1 MDRSTNARSRVPL
14 FLVSQGPAVFL
25 QIVFIME
32 YKQLTPMF
40 IITDKRFTTL
50 GNKIYE
56 FMSVV
61 FPQLTETDIEVIHTD
76 LTEDNV
82 FGWTLINNDQNEI
95 EIHNDLSERDYVT
108 TLIHELVHVKQ
119 NVNGVTDDTIRE
131 GEAYEL
137 ENTLADIYL
146 TGNSYRMLKQC

>member
-1 MDRSTNARSRVPL
+1 
-14 FLVSQGPAVFL
+14 
-25 QIVFIME
+25 
-32 YKQLTPMF
+32 MF
-40 IITDKRFTTL
+40 FNSDNNPIAESV
-50 GNKIYE
+50 YV
-56 FMSVV
+56 FMSII
-61 FPQLTETDIEVIHTD
+61 FPEIKDTDVEVIHTD

-119 NVNGVTDDTIRE
+119 NVQGVTDDTIRE

-146 TGNSYRMLKQC
+146 TGNSYRRLKQC

>member
-1 MDRSTNARSRVPL
+1 
-14 FLVSQGPAVFL
+14 
-25 QIVFIME
+25 
-32 YKQLTPMF
+32 MF
-40 IITDKRFTTL
+40 FNSDNNPIAESV
-50 GNKIYE
+50 YV
-56 FMSVV
+56 FMSVI
-61 FPQLTETDIEVIHTD
+61 FPEIKETDVEVIHTD

-108 TLIHELVHVKQ
+108 TPIHELVHVKQ

>member
-1 MDRSTNARSRVPL
+1 
-14 FLVSQGPAVFL
+14 
-25 QIVFIME
+25 
-32 YKQLTPMF
+32 MF
-40 IITDKRFTTL
+40 FNSDNNPIAESV
-50 GNKIYE
+50 YV
-56 FMSVV
+56 FMSII
-61 FPQLTETDIEVIHTD
+61 FPEIKDTDVEVIHTD

-119 NVNGVTDDTIRE
+119 NVQGVTDDTIRE

-137 ENTLADIYL
+137 ENALADIYL

>member
-1 MDRSTNARSRVPL
+1 
-14 FLVSQGPAVFL
+14 
-25 QIVFIME
+25 
-32 YKQLTPMF
+32 MF
-40 IITDKRFTTL
+40 FNSDNNPIAESV
-50 GNKIYE
+50 YV
-56 FMSVV
+56 FMSII
-61 FPQLTETDIEVIHTD
+61 FPEIKDTDVEVIHTD

-82 FGWTLINNDQNEI
+82 FGWTLINTDQNEI

-119 NVNGVTDDTIRE
+119 NVQGVTDDTIRE

>member
-1 MDRSTNARSRVPL
+1 
-14 FLVSQGPAVFL
+14 
-25 QIVFIME
+25 
-32 YKQLTPMF
+32 MF
-40 IITDKRFTTL
+40 FNSDNNPIAESV
-50 GNKIYE
+50 YV
-56 FMSVV
+56 FMSVI
-61 FPQLTETDIEVIHTD
+61 FPEIKETDVEVILTD

-95 EIHNDLSERDYVT
+95 EIHINLSERDYVT

-119 NVNGVTDDTIRE
+119 NVQGVTDDTIRE

>member
-1 MDRSTNARSRVPL
+1 
-14 FLVSQGPAVFL
+14 
-25 QIVFIME
+25 
-32 YKQLTPMF
+32 MF
-40 IITDKRFTTL
+40 FNSDNNPIAESV
-50 GNKIYE
+50 YV
-56 FMSVV
+56 FMSVI
-61 FPQLTETDIEVIHTD
+61 FPEIKDTDVDVIHTD

-82 FGWTLINNDQNEI
+82 FGWTLIYNDQNEI

>member
-1 MDRSTNARSRVPL
+1 
-14 FLVSQGPAVFL
+14 
-25 QIVFIME
+25 
-32 YKQLTPMF
+32 MF
-40 IITDKRFTTL
+40 FNSDNNPIAESV
-50 GNKIYE
+50 YV
-56 FMSVV
+56 FMSVI
-61 FPQLTETDIEVIHTD
+61 FPEIKDTDVEVIHTD

-108 TLIHELVHVKQ
+108 TLIHVLVHVKQ

>member
-1 MDRSTNARSRVPL
+1 MFFNSDNNPIAESVY
-14 FLVSQGPAVFL
+14 VS
-25 QIVFIME
+25 
-32 YKQLTPMF
+32 
-40 IITDKRFTTL
+40 
-50 GNKIYE
+50 
-56 FMSVV
+56 MSVI
-61 FPQLTETDIEVIHTD
+61 FPEIKDTDVEVIHTD
-76 LTEDNV
+76 LTKDNV

>member
-1 MDRSTNARSRVPL
+1 
-14 FLVSQGPAVFL
+14 
-25 QIVFIME
+25 
-32 YKQLTPMF
+32 MF
-40 IITDKRFTTL
+40 FNSDNNPIAESV
-50 GNKIYE
+50 YV
-56 FMSVV
+56 FMSII
-61 FPQLTETDIEVIHTD
+61 FPEIKDTDVEVIHTD

-119 NVNGVTDDTIRE
+119 NVNGVTDHTIRE

>member
-1 MDRSTNARSRVPL
+1 
-14 FLVSQGPAVFL
+14 
-25 QIVFIME
+25 
-32 YKQLTPMF
+32 MF
-40 IITDKRFTTL
+40 FDSENNPIAKSV
-50 GNKIYE
+50 YV
-56 FMSVV
+56 FMSVI
-61 FPQLTETDIEVIHTD
+61 FPEIKDTDIELIHTD

-119 NVNGVTDDTIRE
+119 NVQGVTDDTIRE

>member
-1 MDRSTNARSRVPL
+1 
-14 FLVSQGPAVFL
+14 
-25 QIVFIME
+25 
-32 YKQLTPMF
+32 MF
-40 IITDKRFTTL
+40 FNSDNNPIAESV
-50 GNKIYE
+50 YV
-56 FMSVV
+56 FMSVI
-61 FPQLTETDIEVIHTD
+61 FPEIKETDVEVIHTD

-108 TLIHELVHVKQ
+108 TLIHEQVHVKH

>member
-1 MDRSTNARSRVPL
+1 MPL
-14 FLVSQGPAVFL
+14 IILAHS
-25 QIVFIME
+25 IVFFLNYVFIIE

-40 IITDKRFTTL
+40 FNSDNNPIAEAV
-50 GNKIYE
+50 YV

-61 FPQLTETDIEVIHTD
+61 FPEIKETDVEVIHTD

-108 TLIHELVHVKQ
+108 TLIHELIHVKQ
-119 NVNGVTDDTIRE
+119 NVQGVTDDTIRE

-137 ENTLADIYL
+137 ENTLADIFL

>member
-1 MDRSTNARSRVPL
+1 
-14 FLVSQGPAVFL
+14 
-25 QIVFIME
+25 
-32 YKQLTPMF
+32 MF
-40 IITDKRFTTL
+40 FNSDNNPIAESV
-50 GNKIYE
+50 YV
-56 FMSVV
+56 FMSII
-61 FPQLTETDIEVIHTD
+61 FPEIKDTDVEVIHTD

-119 NVNGVTDDTIRE
+119 NVQGGTDDTIRE

>member
-1 MDRSTNARSRVPL
+1 
-14 FLVSQGPAVFL
+14 
-25 QIVFIME
+25 
-32 YKQLTPMF
+32 MF
-40 IITDKRFTTL
+40 FNSDNNPIAESV
-50 GNKIYE
+50 YV
-56 FMSVV
+56 FMSII
-61 FPQLTETDIEVIHTD
+61 FPEIKDTDVEVIHTD

-95 EIHNDLSERDYVT
+95 EIHNALSERDYVT

>member
-1 MDRSTNARSRVPL
+1 
-14 FLVSQGPAVFL
+14 
-25 QIVFIME
+25 
-32 YKQLTPMF
+32 MF
-40 IITDKRFTTL
+40 FNSDNNPIAESV
-50 GNKIYE
+50 YV

-61 FPQLTETDIEVIHTD
+61 FPEIKETDVEVIHTD

-108 TLIHELVHVKQ
+108 NLIHELVRVKE
-119 NVNGVTDDTIRE
+119 NVNGVTDETIRE
-131 GEAYEL
+131 GTASEL

>member
-1 MDRSTNARSRVPL
+1 
-14 FLVSQGPAVFL
+14 
-25 QIVFIME
+25 
-32 YKQLTPMF
+32 MF
-40 IITDKRFTTL
+40 FNSDNNPIAESV
-50 GNKIYE
+50 YV
-56 FMSVV
+56 FMSVI
-61 FPQLTETDIEVIHTD
+61 FLEIKDTDVEVIHTD